1 MGDNHIITH
10 RLRQQH
16 EEGNLLNDNE
26 LNRFREK
33 DD

>member
-10 RLRQQH
+10 RLRQRH
-16 EEGNLLNDNE
+16 EADNLLNDNE